1 MDRQR
6 PELRKHFFY
15 CSSALLLLSL
25 SLLHTRAP
33 ARSLFFPF
41 NLLLAV
47 PSNVFFHCLVDHPPK
62 CRALGGWLAVCAP
75 VLHLCQQTAQPAPLL
90 LHKILHFC
98 PWHRGRGV
106 QALLR
111 STCALNLIL
120 SLSLSLSLSPTRPA
134 SCFCSSHN
142 RLTNHRPLGNP

>member
-1 MDRQR
+1 MEEGIWIGNGRNCVT
-6 PELRKHFFY
+6 FFTAA
-15 CSSALLLLSL
+15 ALLCCSL
-25 SLLHTRAP
+25 FSTRAP

-41 NLLLAV
+41 NLLVAI

-111 STCALNLIL
+111 PTCALNLF
-120 SLSLSLSLSPTRPA
+120 LSPTRPA
-134 SCFCSSHN
+134 SCFCSSCN

>member
-1 MDRQR
+1 MRETTGEEHDEEEENVSGARHRDRQR
-6 PELRKHFFY
+6 PKLRNIF
-15 CSSALLLLSL
+15 LLQLALSL
-25 SLLHTRAP
+25 FSTPRAP

-41 NLLLAV
+41 NLLVAA

-111 STCALNLIL
+111 PTCTLNLF
-120 SLSLSLSLSPTRPA
+120 LSLSPTRPA
-134 SCFCSSHN
+134 SCSA
-142 RLTNHRPLGNP
+142 RPTIG